1 MTVEHF
7 IFIPCVLLVGLVIG
21 YSLGGR
27 AAKREIE
34 ERRARLKE

>member
-7 IFIPCVLLVGLVIG
+7 IFIPCVLLLGLVIG
-21 YSLGGR
+21 YSMGAR
-27 AAKREIE
+27 AAKRELE